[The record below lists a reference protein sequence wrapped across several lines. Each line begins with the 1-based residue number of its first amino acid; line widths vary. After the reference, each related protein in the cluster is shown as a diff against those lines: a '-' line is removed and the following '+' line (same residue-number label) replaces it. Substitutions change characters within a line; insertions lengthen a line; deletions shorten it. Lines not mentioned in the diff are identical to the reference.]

1 MDCQKCAR
9 KPATVFMTTVVGG
22 DLKKVDLCEE
32 CARQSGAVHPAGFL
46 AADLIL
52 QEAIQVAVPASHA
65 CPSCGY
71 TQETLQK
78 TGRLGCG
85 MCYEKFAA
93 PLQAALME
101 SQRDVVHRGKRPARK
116 RATRD
121 ELEKEMQIHVVAEN
135 YEEAA
140 RLRDRIRKMKPV
152 IQPKPGAA

>member
-1 MDCQKCAR
+1 
-9 KPATVFMTTVVGG
+9 MTTVLGG

-52 QEAIQVAVPASHA
+52 QEAIQLAAPASNA

-85 MCYEKFAA
+85 VCYEKFAA

-116 RATRD
+116 RATRE

-140 RLRDRIRKMKPV
+140 RLRDRIRNMKAV